1 MILFGTEFWK
11 KVLNFDA
18 LIEEGTISVKDLN
31 LFRYTDDPAE
41 ALRSFSSSIETAGT
55 DRAQAFFNKK
65 AALAAFLL
73 IIDSSL

>member
-18 LIEEGTISVKDLN
+18 LIEEGTISAKDLN

-41 ALRSFSSSIETAGT
+41 AW
-55 DRAQAFFNKK
+55 
-65 AALAAFLL
+65 ALIQQFYR
-73 IIDSSL
+73 DGWN